1 MIAGVRLRAVM
12 SRRTAHT
19 FAAIAY
25 EQNFALKEIAKL
37 FPQGRTSPL
46 DLSITVGAGA
56 HLFFYPF
63 GAIAFHNIPPD
74 QREPHIA
81 KLEAA
86 HPGLALKVV
95 REELTVNENPDDD
108 SGMHDG
114 TLAIR
119 QMTPGRAGV
128 IALTVAQS
136 AAMEYYEQIVD
147 SLHVRTSALV
157 DRLEKKGSVALNTRP
172 LHRFIGEAI
181 GVRTEVLG
189 VLHLLDKPDA
199 TWEDPAMDAIYQE
212 LKEEFDLVD
221 RYEALESKLR
231 IVQEALELIL
241 GVARDFRLVVL
252 EASIVVLIVFEIVLS
267 LVRGH

>member
-1 MIAGVRLRAVM
+1 M
-12 SRRTAHT
+12 SRRTQHT
-19 FAAIAY
+19 FSAIAY
-25 EQNFALKEIAKL
+25 EQNFSLKEIAKL
-37 FPQGRTSPL
+37 FPEGKATAL
-46 DLSITVGAGA
+46 DLSIGVGKDA

-63 GAIAFHNIPPD
+63 GAVAFHNIPPD
-74 QREPHIA
+74 QREPHVA
-81 KLEAA
+81 KLEHAY
-86 HPGLALKVV
+86 PGLTLKVV
-95 REELTVNENPDDD
+95 REELTVTENPDDD

-114 TLAIR
+114 TLGIR
-119 QMTPGRAGV
+119 EMTPGRAGV
-128 IALTVAQS
+128 IGLTVAQS

-147 SLHVRTSALV
+147 SLHVRTNVLV
-157 DRLEKKGSVALNTRP
+157 ERLEKKGDVPFNTRP

-181 GVRTEVLG
+181 SVRSEVLG

-231 IVQEALELIL
+231 SVQEALELIL
-241 GVARDFRLVVL
+241 DVARDFRLVVL
-252 EASIVVLIVFEIVLS
+252 EVSIVVLIVFEIVLS

>member
-1 MIAGVRLRAVM
+1 M
-12 SRRTAHT
+12 SRRTPHT
-19 FAAIAY
+19 FSAIAY
-25 EQNFALKEIAKL
+25 EQNFSLKEIAKL
-37 FPQGRTSPL
+37 FPEGKATAL
-46 DLSITVGAGA
+46 DLSIPIGKDA

-63 GAIAFHNIPPD
+63 GAVAFHNIPPD
-74 QREPHIA
+74 QREPHVA
-81 KLEAA
+81 KLQQAY
-86 HPGLALKVV
+86 PGLTLKVV
-95 REELTVNENPDDD
+95 REELTVTENPDDD

-114 TLAIR
+114 TLGIR

-147 SLHVRTSALV
+147 SLHLRTSVLV
-157 DRLEKKGSVALNTRP
+157 ERLEKKGSVAINTRP

-181 GVRTEVLG
+181 SVRSEVLG

-199 TWEDPAMDAIYQE
+199 TWDDTAMDAIYQE
-212 LKEEFDLVD
+212 LKDEFDLVD

-231 IVQEALELIL
+231 SVQEALELIL

-267 LVRGH
+267 FVRGH

>member
-1 MIAGVRLRAVM
+1 MARP
-12 SRRTAHT
+12 TPHT
-19 FAAIAY
+19 FSAIAY
-25 EQNFALKEIAKL
+25 EQNFSLKEIAKL
-37 FPQGRTSPL
+37 FPEGKATPL
-46 DLSITVGAGA
+46 DLSIAVGDNA

-63 GAIAFHNIPPD
+63 GAIAFHNIPPNE
-74 QREPHIA
+74 REPHVA
-81 KLEAA
+81 KLQQAY
-86 HPGLALKVV
+86 PSLTLKVL
-95 REELTVNENPDDD
+95 REELTVTENPDDD

-119 QMTPGRAGV
+119 QMTDGRAGV

-147 SLHVRTSALV
+147 SLHLRMSVLV
-157 DRLEKKGSVALNTRP
+157 DRLEKKGSVAVNTRP

-181 GVRTEVLG
+181 SVRSEVLG

-199 TWEDPAMDAIYQE
+199 TWDDPAMDAIYQE
-212 LKEEFDLVD
+212 LKDEFDLVD

-231 IVQEALELIL
+231 TVQEALELIL
-241 GVARDFRLVVL
+241 DVARDFRLVVL
-252 EASIVVLIVFEIVLS
+252 EVSIVVLIVFEIVLS

>member
-1 MIAGVRLRAVM
+1 M
-12 SRRTAHT
+12 SRRTQHT
-19 FAAIAY
+19 FSAIAY
-25 EQNFALKEIAKL
+25 EQNFNMKEVAKL
-37 FPQGRTSPL
+37 FPEGKASPL
-46 DLSITVGAGA
+46 DLSIAGA
-56 HLFFYPF
+56 DGTHLFFYPF
-63 GAIAFHNIPPD
+63 GAVAFHNIPPD
-74 QREPHIA
+74 QREPHVK
-81 KLEAA
+81 KLEERY
-86 HPGLALKVV
+86 PGLTLKVV
-95 REELTVNENPDDD
+95 REELTVTENPDDD

-114 TLAIR
+114 KLAIR

-147 SLHVRTSALV
+147 SLHVRTNALV
-157 DRLEKKGSVALNTRP
+157 DRLERKGDVPFNTRP

-181 GVRTEVLG
+181 SVRSEVLG

-231 IVQEALELIL
+231 TVQEALELIL
-241 GVARDFRLVVL
+241 DVARDFRLVVL
-252 EASIVVLIVFEIVLS
+252 EVSIVVLIVFEIVLS